1 MRVLLL
7 ALLAT
12 AAQAQPGIEESLNE
26 MAGAAMRARVL
37 PRTRAEAEQRGQRV
51 RELLL
56 RQIGAL
62 PDRQS
67 ALNPRVTG
75 SFQRD
80 GYRVEKLVYE
90 SQPKLY
96 VTGNLYI
103 PTNAVAPFPAVIGVA
118 GHSANGKA
126 SATYQHAWI
135 GFVKRGF
142 VVLAIDPPGQGE
154 RLESFNPETG
164 APYVNIGTA
173 EHIHNGLQILLTGH
187 TFARYEIWDGVRAF
201 DYLSTRNDV
210 DPTRIAVAGNSG
222 GGTQAAYLAA
232 LEPRLAAAVSSC
244 YMTSWRE
251 LWNRPGPQDAE
262 QIFPGF
268 LRDGLDFGDFA
279 LASAPKPFLMT
290 TAIRDFFPID
300 GARRTYEEIKGVY
313 KLLDVESRAGYFEY
327 DDPHGWSKPRREAAY
342 QFLAKHL
349 LNREVPV
356 EEGAIQPE
364 AEPLLY
370 ATATGQVRS
379 SLGGETTQSL
389 NAKYA
394 ETLVAKRRPLTR
406 QMVMDR
412 IVMQAPAKPRALA
425 PKANIVGINMS
436 AADIASLTEKG
447 QTVHNI
453 ALPVSDEVR
462 QGYSPMYQLSMKAI
476 LMGRTLLGMQLAE
489 VLGALNGASDVHLY
503 ARGSATVL
511 ALHAAYLSPQIS
523 KLTLEGMPLSYMAF
537 VQAKLHR
544 NPVEIIVPG
553 VLQDY
558 DLPDLAAG
566 IAPRPV
572 TLIDTKSPVGT
583 VVAVDTVRKL
593 YPKAEVR
600 YRVEGETLAQTF
612 TKTLSGK

>member
-1 MRVLLL
+1 MSILPLILV
-7 ALLAT
+7 AT
-12 AAQAQPGIEESLNE
+12 AAQAQSGIEETLNE
-26 MAGAAMRARVL
+26 LAGAAMRARAA
-37 PRTRAEAEQRGQRV
+37 PQTRAEAEQRRQRV
-51 RELLL
+51 RELML

-67 ALNPRVTG
+67 ALNPQVTG

-80 GYRVEKLVYE
+80 GYRVEKLVFE

-96 VTGNLYI
+96 VTANLYI
-103 PTNAVAPFPAVIGVA
+103 PTNAVPPFPAVIGVA
-118 GHSANGKA
+118 GHSNNGKA

-154 RLESFNPETG
+154 RLESFNPETE
-164 APYVNIGTA
+164 APYVNVGTA

-187 TFARYEIWDGVRAF
+187 AFARYEIWDGVRAF
-201 DYLSTRNDV
+201 DYLATRNDV
-210 DPTRIAVAGNSG
+210 DPTRIAAAGNSG

-262 QIFPGF
+262 QVFPGF

-290 TAIRDFFPID
+290 TAIRDFFPIE

-313 KLLDVESRAGYFEY
+313 KLLDAESRAGYFEY

-370 ATATGQVRS
+370 ATPTGQVRS

-389 NAKYA
+389 NARYA
-394 ETLVAKRRPLTR
+394 GTLVSKRRPLSR
-406 QMVMDR
+406 QIVIDR
-412 IVMQAPAKPRALA
+412 IALQAPAKPRALA
-425 PKANIVGINMS
+425 PKADVVGINMT

-453 ALPVSDEVR
+453 PLPVSDDVR
-462 QGYSPMYQLSMKAI
+462 QGYSPLYQLSMKAI
-476 LMGRTLLGMQLAE
+476 LLGRTLLGMQLAE

-503 ARGSATVL
+503 ARGNAAVL
-511 ALHAAYLSPQIS
+511 ALHAAYLSPQIT
-523 KLTLEGMPLSYMAF
+523 KLTLDGMPLSYMAL

-572 TLIDTKSPVGT
+572 TLIDAKSPVGT
-583 VVAVDTVRKL
+583 VVALDAVRKL

-600 YRVEGETLAQTF
+600 YRVEGESLA
-612 TKTLSGK
+612 KTLTGK